1 MLLAA
6 VALGPVALG
15 SVVFGAAIVRAAPA
29 PSSPSGSF
37 SAATTS
43 PPPPAPTPA
52 PAPEAA
58 PIGPKGSNVAKARM
72 WATSL
77 SNMVVYENG
86 SGYLYGFWRQ
96 FGENVDH
103 PARLYWGR
111 PSATAPG
118 GCPDVSDRVYHILQE
133 GFARQDLF
141 YLVVDRDPD
150 PRQPGAYCVR
160 GVELEARV
168 ITPLPSAGAPPAPTR
183 PPATPSPSVR

>member
-1 MLLAA
+1 MFDTSSRLVLV
-6 VALGPVALG
+6 VAGLGLFALPG
-15 SVVFGAAIVRAAPA
+15 SDASAAPP
-29 PSSPSGSF
+29 PSASSNL
-37 SAATTS
+37 SA
-43 PPPPAPTPA
+43 PA
-52 PAPEAA
+52 PAPASGAA
-58 PIGPKGSNVAKARM
+58 PGTPKDSGQAKPRM
-72 WATSL
+72 WAVSL